1 MEEIVL
7 KASLEELPKV
17 AAKVIELAKTT
28 AIVVFRGDL
37 GARKT
42 TLIKNICNLL
52 NVKDQVNSPTFSL
65 VNEYLG
71 EKNEVLYHFDFYRI
85 EEEEEALDMGCED
98 YFYSGKLCLI
108 EWPEKIESLLPKERI
123 EVVITF
129 NDEERAFN
137 IKPQINV

>member
-28 AIVVFRGDL
+28 TIVVFRGDL
-37 GARKT
+37 GAGKT

-52 NVKDQVNSPTFSL
+52 NVKDQVSSPTFSL

-129 NDEERAFN
+129 DGEERAFN
-137 IKPQINV
+137 IKRQINV